1 MSKLSSL
8 KFWRKSIA
16 FGRTMKYANTTPAMN
31 RNGTIVISG
40 SATLRSSRENA
51 GNTNA
56 YAW

>member
-31 RNGTIVISG
+31 RNGTIAISG
-40 SATLRSSRENA
+40 STILRSSRENA
-51 GNTNA
+51 GSTNA
-56 YAW
+56 YA